1 MRSSGPEEVTEA
13 PRKETA
19 ASVPRL
25 ARQDFVSTRPATERD
40 RRLALAAVALSA
52 LVFLGA
58 IPFAKQPLA
67 QIWAFIPSYQAALV
81 VCDLVTAVLLF
92 GQARFSRSPGLTVLA
107 AGYLC
112 SACFAVVHALS
123 FPGLFAAGGLL
134 GGGAQS
140 TAWLYMFW
148 HGSFPLFVVGYALL
162 ERDARTSAGAL
173 FGIIAAVFPLV
184 AFLTWLATAGE
195 AALPAIMQSNRYTPA
210 MIFVVSSVWLLSV
223 AALLMLWRRPER
235 SVLDLWLM
243 VVLCAWLFDIGLAAV
258 FNGGRFDLG
267 FYAGRAYGL
276 AAASFVLGVLLL
288 ENSALHA
295 RLAIE
300 HERDA
305 RQLARHAERLRIL
318 RAIDHA
324 MAAEQSADAIA
335 AAVIEPVRQLL
346 DMPRAIVNRFD
357 LAAGEVEW
365 VAAAGRR
372 RTHIGP
378 GVRYSLALMGDVQA
392 LAKGE
397 AQVIDVRALAPGREV
412 DALLASG
419 VRWYMAVPMIA
430 GGELIGALSFGG
442 ERAKFDTEQVNI
454 AQEVATQLAIAT
466 VQTRLLER
474 VRGQAAEL
482 EAKVRERTAE
492 LESFSYSVS
501 HDLRAPLRAIDGYAR
516 MLEEDYA
523 GRLDDEARRLLGVV
537 RGNAIRMG
545 QLIDDLLT
553 FSRLGRQEAVSA
565 LVDMT
570 QLARQAADELR
581 GERPVQALPLPA
593 VKGDRALL
601 KQVWLN
607 LIGNALKY
615 SAKTPQ
621 ARVEI
626 GAREEARDNVYWVR
640 DNGVGFDM
648 RYAGKLFGVFQ
659 RLHRSE
665 EFEGTGVGLAI
676 VQRIVARHGGR
687 VWAEAKPGE
696 GACFWFSLP
705 RAP

>member
-1 MRSSGPEEVTEA
+1 MVGYAMKSLADAMGSSGLEEATEA

-19 ASVPRL
+19 VSLPRL

-123 FPGLFAAGGLL
+123 FPGLLAAGGLL

-140 TAWLYMFW
+140 TAWRYMFW

-173 FGIIAAVFPLV
+173 LGVIASGFSLV

-195 AALPAIMQSNRYTPA
+195 AALPAIMQGNRYTPA
-210 MIFVVSSVWLLSV
+210 MIFVVSSVWLLSL
-223 AALLMLWRRPER
+223 APLLVLCRPR
-235 SVLDLWLM
+235 QPSAPDLWLM

-305 RQLARHAERLRIL
+305 PQLVRPAQRLRIL

-324 MAAEQSADAIA
+324 MAAEQSAHA
-335 AAVIEPVRQLL
+335 
-346 DMPRAIVNRFD
+346 
-357 LAAGEVEW
+357 LAA
-365 VAAAGRR
+365 
-372 RTHIGP
+372 P
-378 GVRYSLALMGDVQA
+378 G
-392 LAKGE
+392 
-397 AQVIDVRALAPGREV
+397 
-412 DALLASG
+412 
-419 VRWYMAVPMIA
+419 
-430 GGELIGALSFGG
+430 
-442 ERAKFDTEQVNI
+442 
-454 AQEVATQLAIAT
+454 
-466 VQTRLLER
+466 
-474 VRGQAAEL
+474 
-482 EAKVRERTAE
+482 
-492 LESFSYSVS
+492 
-501 HDLRAPLRAIDGYAR
+501 
-516 MLEEDYA
+516 
-523 GRLDDEARRLLGVV
+523 
-537 RGNAIRMG
+537 
-545 QLIDDLLT
+545 
-553 FSRLGRQEAVSA
+553 
-565 LVDMT
+565 
-570 QLARQAADELR
+570 
-581 GERPVQALPLPA
+581 
-593 VKGDRALL
+593 
-601 KQVWLN
+601 
-607 LIGNALKY
+607 
-615 SAKTPQ
+615 
-621 ARVEI
+621 
-626 GAREEARDNVYWVR
+626 
-640 DNGVGFDM
+640 
-648 RYAGKLFGVFQ
+648 
-659 RLHRSE
+659 
-665 EFEGTGVGLAI
+665 
-676 VQRIVARHGGR
+676 
-687 VWAEAKPGE
+687 
-696 GACFWFSLP
+696 
-705 RAP
+705 